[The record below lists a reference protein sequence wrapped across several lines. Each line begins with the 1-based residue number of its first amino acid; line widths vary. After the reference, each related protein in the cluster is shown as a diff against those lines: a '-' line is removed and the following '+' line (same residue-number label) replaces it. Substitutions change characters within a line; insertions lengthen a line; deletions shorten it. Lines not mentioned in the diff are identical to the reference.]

1 MPRNSVARY
10 GLTNRLTRLSDC
22 LDVSRIMARRDRE
35 SRPSDEKL
43 VSREREGAHKAS
55 CVRDYLSAMAA
66 LDAPTSGR
74 SGPTPVP
81 TRAQSTYLVS
91 LKLLLVADGG
101 ATALV
106 RRDGHG
112 AMGLSRNRHRAA
124 LRTHRTCLKTSKSPR
139 MQRPHKSKM

>member
-10 GLTNRLTRLSDC
+10 ALTNRLTRLSDC

-55 CVRDYLSAMAA
+55 CVREYLSAMAA

-91 LKLLLVADGG
+91 LNCFSLLTVARLPWYAVTDMVPWAFRVTVIG
-101 ATALV
+101 
-106 RRDGHG
+106 
-112 AMGLSRNRHRAA
+112 
-124 LRTHRTCLKTSKSPR
+124 
-139 MQRPHKSKM
+139 QRSGRIEHV